1 MFCVGDSFR
10 WRQFSFRMVYNTTQ
24 NGPLY
29 ILCCAYVVQ
38 WYGAYGG
45 WGWLV
50 VFLNRDRKSL
60 LRWTLAHCCSS
71 VALNL
76 SCLKRDVYVDSY
88 VRWNVCNGETLE
100 LLICPRSLIGPPPYT
115 ATSLTNHIRACTDCD
130 SNPVSTACFWALVA
144 SH

>member
-1 MFCVGDSFR
+1 MVG
-10 WRQFSFRMVYNTTQ
+10 
-24 NGPLY
+24 
-29 ILCCAYVVQ
+29 
-38 WYGAYGG
+38 
-45 WGWLV
+45 GWLV

-100 LLICPRSLIGPPPYT
+100 LLICPRSLIGPPPYI
-115 ATSLTNHIRACTDCD
+115 ATRLTNHIHACTDCD
-130 SNPVSTACFWALVA
+130 SNPVSAACFWALVA
-144 SH
+144 SHWVKKDPQKSTQSRPAKERGQVNT